1 MKKVLVKEQE
11 NTSTELKIKL
21 AAKKVFMQKGYAA
34 ARTRDIAEAA
44 GINLALLNYYFRS
57 KEKLFDIIMLENLQH
72 FIEGIKEI
80 LNNRKTSIEQKVEA
94 IVTNYIDLLT
104 RQPDLPLFILHELRT
119 HPKEIV
125 SKIDRDKFINKSYF
139 MQQIKDAVKQGKIA
153 PVNPLHFLMNIISL
167 TIFPFVASPILQN
180 IGGLNQQDFNT
191 LMEERKKLIPKW
203 IKAIMQKK

>member
-1 MKKVLVKEQE
+1 MTKETA
-11 NTSTELKIKL
+11 NTSTESKIKL

-34 ARTRDIAEAA
+34 SRTRDIAEEA

-57 KEKLFDIIMLENLQH
+57 KEKLFDIIMLENLQQ

-80 LNNRKTSIEQKVEA
+80 LNNRQTSLEQKTET
-94 IVTNYIDLLT
+94 IVANYINLLIQ
-104 RQPDLPLFILHELRT
+104 QPDLPLFVLHELRT
-119 HPKEIV
+119 HPKEII
-125 SKIDRDKFINKSYF
+125 SKIDRDKFINRSYF
-139 MQQIKDAVKQGKIA
+139 MQQVKDGVKEGKIA
-153 PVNPLHFLMNIISL
+153 AVNPLHFLMNIISL

-180 IGGLNQQDFNT
+180 IGGLNQQDFNA